1 MLLVSVPNGLAFF
14 LKSPQAGLHLKHEIS
29 KQLSCMGTHSDDGR
43 TQAGRVRFE
52 NYFWLMVH
60 AQCELLSQAVDT
72 SNMSRIIMTT
82 AQDLTYPYVNTKSKE
97 LTSFSSFIMDETK
110 L

>member
-60 AQCELLSQAVDT
+60 AQCELLSHEFQGG
-72 SNMSRIIMTT
+72 RY
-82 AQDLTYPYVNTKSKE
+82 LKYVTHYNDNGARFDIS
-97 LTSFSSFIMDETK
+97 ICQY
-110 L
+110 